1 MITGETTGLLAPD
14 LLSASA
20 MLLIDF
26 LLVFEESFGDTMS
39 WPVGLGDYL
48 PTLIFIAG
56 LFRDDFILG
65 DPFASDTNWF
75 GD

>member
-1 MITGETTGLLAPD
+1 
-14 LLSASA
+14 

-26 LLVFEESFGDTMS
+26 LLVFEESLGDTMS
-39 WPVGLGDYL
+39 WPVELGDYL
-48 PTLIFIAG
+48 PTLIFMVG

-65 DPFASDTNWF
+65 DPFAIDTNWF